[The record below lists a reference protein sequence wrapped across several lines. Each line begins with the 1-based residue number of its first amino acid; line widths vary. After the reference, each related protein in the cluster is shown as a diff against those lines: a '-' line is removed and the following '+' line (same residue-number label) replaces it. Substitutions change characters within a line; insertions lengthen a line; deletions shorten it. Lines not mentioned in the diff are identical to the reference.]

1 MERLKIS
8 CTTCQKKEVILL
20 LLRQLAVSYMHPR
33 FISIDDYI
41 YFLPEEKIAKHPLPE
56 RDASKLLVYR
66 NGGITTS
73 VYRSI
78 HDYLPADSLLIFNN
92 TKVVEA
98 RILFQKPSGGVI
110 EIFCLEPHE
119 QYPDI
124 ATGLLQPG
132 KVWWKCLIGGAGKW
146 KPGQVLQKTI
156 ASGTAPIILTAS
168 YIEKQSDCFVIELA
182 WTPAHLSFSEL
193 LHVAG
198 LVPLPPYIK
207 RNVEIADTE
216 RYQTIYAGQDGSVA
230 APTAGLHFTATVFEK
245 LKEKNIQPCFV
256 TLHVGAGTFK
266 PVKSNTMQDHEMHAE
281 FIEVSKATITQLLPS
296 AGNIYAVGTTS
307 VRTLE
312 SIYWMGVK
320 TIRTPSLQRENLF
333 IDQWEVY
340 ETLQQ
345 HAVAPKQA
353 IESLLNW
360 MERNQ
365 LARLLSKTQILIAP
379 GYSFKMVKGLV
390 TNFHQPQ
397 STLLLLVA
405 ALIGEDWKKIYD
417 YALMNNFRFLSY
429 GDGCLLEAS
438 I

>member
-1 MERLKIS
+1 ML
-8 CTTCQKKEVILL
+8 Q
-20 LLRQLAVSYMHPR
+20 LRQLAVSDMHPQ
-33 FISIDDYI
+33 FISIDDYT
-41 YFLPEEKIAKHPLPE
+41 YFLPEEKIAKYPLPE

-66 NGGITTS
+66 NGEITTS
-73 VYRSI
+73 IYRNI
-78 HDYLPADSLLIFNN
+78 PDYLPADSLLIFNN

-98 RILFQKPSGGVI
+98 RILFQKPGGGII

-124 ATGLLQPG
+124 TTGLLQAG
-132 KVWWKCLIGGAGKW
+132 RVLWKCLIGGAGKW
-146 KPGQVLQKTI
+146 KPGHILQKIITTT
-156 ASGTAPIILTAS
+156 TAPITLTAS
-168 YIEKQSDCFVIELA
+168 YIEKQSDCFVIELS
-182 WTPAHLSFSEL
+182 WTPTHLSFSEL
-193 LHVAG
+193 LHFAG
-198 LVPLPPYIK
+198 LIPLPPYIK
-207 RNVEIADTE
+207 RNTEIADSE

-230 APTAGLHFTATVFEK
+230 APTAGLHFTSTVFEK
-245 LKEKNIQPCFV
+245 LKLKNIQRGFV

-266 PVKSNTMQDHEMHAE
+266 PVKSKTMQEHAMHAE
-281 FIEVSKATITQLLPS
+281 FIEVSKANIVQLLPAS
-296 AGNIYAVGTTS
+296 GNIYAVGTTS

-320 TIRTPSLQRENLF
+320 IMSTPSLKPEDLS

-340 ETLQQ
+340 DTLQQ

-365 LARLLSKTQILIAP
+365 LTRILSKTQILIAP
-379 GYSFKMVKGLV
+379 GYSFKMIKGLV

-405 ALIGEDWKKIYD
+405 ALIAEDWKKIYD
-417 YALMNNFRFLSY
+417 YALMNDFRFLSY
-429 GDGCLLEAS
+429 GDGCLLEAT